1 MSLTSN
7 TTLLHNH
14 KELLGAFHLAVD
26 VTSELIP
33 LEDCPNEQLA
43 STLHISQVMLTRA
56 QEQALASIELFL
68 AGHWAAFEALSRIS
82 LEYSIQ
88 VSSLMSDDPRK
99 TLGCYL
105 GNHFQEMKTRQKQ
118 MRDIIVTEGDEK
130 ALHELDNHHDQML
143 YRHELASGYAAFCGF
158 KLMQEKKRATAQ
170 DKFRALG
177 KAKLYRGLYSV
188 LSSQVH
194 ADAESLV
201 DYIVVHCVQ
210 RSDEER
216 DIAAQEMYHWMLHFL
231 INLIAAYIEASIR
244 FTKRFSLDNK
254 TLRLE
259 EISQKVSTLEKKY
272 SQNFQQF
279 KRNAIGS

>member
-7 TTLLHNH
+7 TTLVHDH
-14 KELLGAFHLAVD
+14 KELLGAFHHAVD
-26 VTSELIP
+26 VTSDLIP
-33 LEDCPNEQLA
+33 LEDCPDEKLA

-56 QEQALASIELFL
+56 QEQAQASIELFL
-68 AGHWAAFEALSRIS
+68 SGHWAAFEALSRIS
-82 LEYSIQ
+82 LEYSVQ

-105 GNHFQEMKTRQKQ
+105 GNHFQEMKKRQKQ
-118 MRDIIVTEGDEK
+118 MRDIFVTEGDEK
-130 ALHELDNHHDQML
+130 GLHELEKHHDQML
-143 YRHELASGYAAFCGF
+143 YRQELVSGYATFCGF
-158 KLMQEKKRATAQ
+158 KLIQETKRATTL
-170 DKFRALG
+170 DTFKTLG

-210 RSDEER
+210 RPDEEK

-231 INLIAAYIEASIR
+231 INLIAAYIEASIW
-244 FTKRFSLDNK
+244 FTRCFSLDNK
-254 TLRLE
+254 TFRLE
-259 EISQKVSTLEKKY
+259 EISQQVSTLEKQY
-272 SQNFQQF
+272 SRNFQQF
-279 KRNAIGS
+279 KTNASGF